1 MKVIIT
7 TSGIGSRLGDLTK
20 YTNKSLMKVG
30 DKFAIDYIFDL
41 YKKHNIDFIV
51 TIGYKGDIVKQY
63 LNMVYGDL
71 KISYVEID
79 KYDGEGS
86 SLGYSLLQVHK
97 QIGLNEPF
105 IFHCND
111 TIIMEE
117 IDFNNLNNNTLLGY
131 KYGDSNNYASLNLNG
146 NYVRKINEKGEIDYD
161 CLYTG
166 WSYIKDFQIFWESL
180 EQLYINNTYKSSLSD
195 IHCYKEMMDKNI
207 VFKSLIINNYFDIG
221 TTNIFLKTN
230 ANELFKKKFNVLTKS
245 EESISFHSNK
255 VIKFFHNKNI
265 NKKRIER
272 SKYFNKDIIPKI
284 FSTSDNFFMMEL
296 IDSPPLSDIYEHG
309 LVLKLLEWSRINL
322 WKETTCENFFD
333 NCKKF
338 YYDKTIDRINLFKSK
353 KEHIDYEIINNLNI
367 GKINELINKVN
378 FQSLCSNSPSNFHGD
393 FILDNILYKNNNFY
407 LIDWREDFGGDQES
421 GDMYYDLS
429 KLQHN
434 IYFNHKNI
442 EQGLFFIDYIDESS
456 CKLDLKCNFFL
467 INQLDE
473 FNKFINKYN
482 YDKRKIN
489 ILTSLIWINMAP
501 LHEYPL
507 SNFLFNFGKY
517 NLYLSIN

>member
-1 MKVIIT
+1 
-7 TSGIGSRLGDLTK
+7 
-20 YTNKSLMKVG
+20 
-30 DKFAIDYIFDL
+30 
-41 YKKHNIDFIV
+41 
-51 TIGYKGDIVKQY
+51 
-63 LNMVYGDL
+63 
-71 KISYVEID
+71 
-79 KYDGEGS
+79 
-86 SLGYSLLQVHK
+86 
-97 QIGLNEPF
+97 
-105 IFHCND
+105 
-111 TIIMEE
+111 
-117 IDFNNLNNNTLLGY
+117 
-131 KYGDSNNYASLNLNG
+131 
-146 NYVRKINEKGEIDYD
+146 
-161 CLYTG
+161 
-166 WSYIKDFQIFWESL
+166 
-180 EQLYINNTYKSSLSD
+180 
-195 IHCYKEMMDKNI
+195 
-207 VFKSLIINNYFDIG
+207 
-221 TTNIFLKTN
+221 
-230 ANELFKKKFNVLTKS
+230 
-245 EESISFHSNK
+245 
-255 VIKFFHNKNI
+255 
-265 NKKRIER
+265 
-272 SKYFNKDIIPKI
+272 
-284 FSTSDNFFMMEL
+284 MMEL

-367 GKINELINKVN
+367 GKINELI
-378 FQSLCSNSPSNFHGD
+378 
-393 FILDNILYKNNNFY
+393 NILYKNNNFY